1 MQMKKFSTYLLVMFM
16 ALFWVFRIVLSI
28 TDSMAISIGF
38 SIPNTTV
45 EVVLLFVTVFLIILV
60 YKRRLVGVLGYLIMQ
75 LAYFGPSL
83 YTNVMTIMNGE
94 EDIPALAYSDSL
106 AAIIGIVI
114 AFAVLIDYL
123 LDKNKQNHPKDK
135 KTDWFYQ
142 NEEYDRKLDD
152 RDDKNQY
159 RTL

>member
-1 MQMKKFSTYLLVMFM
+1 MKKMSTYLLVMIM
-16 ALFWVFRIVLSI
+16 GLFWIFRIIVAI
-28 TDSMAISIGF
+28 TDSMGISIGF
-38 SIPNTTV
+38 SMPNVTV
-45 EVVLLFVTVFLIILV
+45 EVILLFVTIFLIILV
-60 YKRRLVGVLGYLIMQ
+60 YKRRIIGILGYLFMQ

-83 YTNVMTIMNGE
+83 VTNMMTITSS
-94 EDIPALAYSDSL
+94 EDVPALAYSDTL
-106 AAIIGIVI
+106 AAVLAIGI

-123 LDKNKQNHPKDK
+123 LDKNRQNHPKDK

-142 NEEYDRKLDD
+142 NEEYDRKRDD